1 MLVIGAVTLCPASA
15 FAFSQSDLFDS
26 VEEGYDIKLENDIY
40 LSQTLVIPS
49 GSNITL
55 DLSSHKLDMGLK
67 SCVENGSVIRVEK
80 GSTLKNEDT
89 SGYNSGL
96 ITGGIGFL
104 AGLAVTVLSLNSA
117 RKKKEESKI
126 TE

>member
-1 MLVIGAVTLCPASA
+1 MLS
-15 FAFSQSDLFDS
+15 
-26 VEEGYDIKLENDIY
+26 
-40 LSQTLVIPS
+40 
-49 GSNITL
+49 
-55 DLSSHKLDMGLK
+55 GLK

-80 GSTLKNEDT
+80 GATLKNEDT

-104 AGLAVTVLSLNSA
+104 VGLAVTVLSLNSA
-117 RKKKEESKI
+117 RKKKEEGKI